1 MKLLGHYHCK
11 DCDMTWQKIWEKTD
25 GKFPT
30 YEGMRAGNPDC
41 NDCKVSVLPH
51 CLFLKRTTEGNDGG

>member
-11 DCDMTWQKIWEKTD
+11 DCDMTWQKIGEKKE

-41 NDCKVSVLPH
+41 ADCKVSVLPH
-51 CLFLKRTTEGNDGG
+51 CLFLKRTKEGNDGG